1 MTDSTGT
8 LTMLRLS
15 DSFLPVGAY
24 TASYGLE
31 EFIASDRVADAA
43 DLRAVLETY
52 LRQQVGPSDIVVLA
66 NAHAAASEGDIEGLV
81 AADQRLSAVTLP
93 QEFRDSSTKAGR
105 RLLGL
110 EETVAS
116 DSVVQAYAERVETG
130 DAPGN
135 YVVAMAAAAAGKGV
149 SVEDC
154 ALAHCHAFVTGLLG
168 AAQRLLSLGHTEAQ
182 DILTDCQPIME
193 SVVAENTT
201 RSLAEIESFAPGID
215 LASMGHERADRRL
228 FVS

>member
-8 LTMLRLS
+8 LTMLRLA

-24 TASYGLE
+24 SASYGLE
-31 EFIASDRVADAA
+31 EFIATDRVADAA

-52 LRQQVGPSDIVVLA
+52 LRQQVGPCDVVVLA
-66 NAHAAASEGDIEGLV
+66 NAHAAASAGDVEGLL
-81 AADQRLSAVTLP
+81 AADKRLHAVTLP
-93 QEFRDSSTKAGR
+93 QEFRDSSTRAGR
-105 RLLGL
+105 RLLDL
-110 EETVAS
+110 QETVGDDDIVDTYTA
-116 DSVVQAYAERVETG
+116 RVESG
-130 DAPGN
+130 DTPGN
-135 YVVAMAAAAAGKGV
+135 YVVAMAAVAAGKGV

-154 ALAHCHAFVTGLLG
+154 ALAHCHAFLTGLLG

-182 DILTDCQPIME
+182 DILTDCQPLVE
-193 SVVAENTT
+193 TVVGENTS
-201 RSLAEIESFAPGID
+201 RSIEEIESFAPGID